1 MRNTVFSCFLFVIQ
15 GYFFMK
21 KFLKDPLLHFL
32 LIGAALFFVFGLIK
46 GPAGNEEYKITIT
59 SGDIAALQ
67 ANFTRTWQRPPTES
81 ELSGLIEEMVREE
94 IAFREAV
101 AMGLDQ
107 GDSVI
112 RRRLRMKMELLVEDV
127 AGLSPPTDEDLEAYL
142 AENRDSFRQQ
152 PQVSFM
158 QVYLNADKRGAG
170 VENDAGLML
179 AELSALGQ
187 EAEPESFSDS
197 NMLPEELPLYYITD
211 IGRLFG
217 VDFSRQILEVEPGK
231 WTGPVW
237 SSYGLHL
244 VYVRERIEGRDPDLE
259 EVRKEVEREWSAK
272 RRRDFKD
279 ETYRKLRERYT
290 VTIEETSAAAN
301 DKVSAQIK

>member
-1 MRNTVFSCFLFVIQ
+1 
-15 GYFFMK
+15 MK
-21 KFLKDPLLHFL
+21 KLIKDPLLHFL
-32 LIGAALFFVFGLIK
+32 LIGALLFLVFEFIK
-46 GPAGNEEYKITIT
+46 SPVGIQENSIVITR
-59 SGDIAALQ
+59 GDIDALQ
-67 ANFTRTWQRPPTES
+67 ANFSRTWQRPPTDS
-81 ELSGLIEEMVREE
+81 EVSGLIEERVRDE
-94 IAFREAV
+94 IAYREAI

-142 AENRDSFRQQ
+142 VEHRESFHQQ

-158 QVYLNADKRGAG
+158 HVYLNSDKRGAR
-170 VENDAGLML
+170 VENDAKEILTK
-179 AELSALGQ
+179 LSAAGRD
-187 EAEPESFSDS
+187 ADPGSYGDPS
-197 NMLPEELPLYYITD
+197 MLPKELPLYYIND

-217 VDFSRQILEVEPGK
+217 VDFSKNIQEVKPGG

-244 VYVRERIEGRDPDLE
+244 VYVRERIEGRDPELA

-272 RRRDFKD
+272 RRREFK
-279 ETYRKLRERYT
+279 EATYNKLGERYT
-290 VTIEETSAAAN
+290 IVIEEQTSGESEN
-301 DKVSAQIK
+301 TSMKSQ

>member
-1 MRNTVFSCFLFVIQ
+1 MNKRLN
-15 GYFFMK
+15 
-21 KFLKDPLLHFL
+21 DPLLHFL
-32 LIGAALFFVFGLIK
+32 LSGALLFLVFELIK
-46 GPAGNEEYKITIT
+46 SPVGDQENNIVITR
-59 SGDIAALQ
+59 GDIDSLQ
-67 ANFTRTWQRPPTES
+67 ANFTRTWQRPPTED
-81 ELSGLIEEMVREE
+81 ELNGLIEDKVQGE

-107 GDSVI
+107 DDAVI

-142 AENRDSFRQQ
+142 AENRESFRQQ

-158 QVYLNADKRGAG
+158 HVYLNSDKRGAR
-170 VENDAGLML
+170 VEDNAREILARLSSAGLDADL
-179 AELSALGQ
+179 
-187 EAEPESFSDS
+187 ESFGDP
-197 NMLPEELPLYYITD
+197 NMLPKELPLYYIND

-217 VDFSRQILEVEPGK
+217 VEFSRQILEVKPGA

-244 VYVRERIEGRDPDLE
+244 VYVRERIEGRDPALD

-272 RRRDFKD
+272 RRREFKE
-279 ETYRKLRERYT
+279 ETYKKLRERYT
-290 VTIEETSAAAN
+290 VIIEETPEPIN
-301 DKVSAQIK
+301 DKVSTKAQ